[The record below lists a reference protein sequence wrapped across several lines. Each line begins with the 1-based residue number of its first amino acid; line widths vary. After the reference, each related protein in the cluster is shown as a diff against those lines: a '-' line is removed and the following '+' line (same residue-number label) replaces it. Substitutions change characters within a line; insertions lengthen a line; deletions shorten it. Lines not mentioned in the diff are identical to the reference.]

1 MSSKERRSFGGG
13 QWVGRVANGVG
24 VFVPLGGRYANKNNT
39 KDEIDTYKITKLMN
53 VHLLLIFQ
61 C

>member
-13 QWVGRVANGVG
+13 QWVGGVANGVG

-39 KDEIDTYKITKLMN
+39 KDERAEVNK
-53 VHLLLIFQ
+53 
-61 C
+61 